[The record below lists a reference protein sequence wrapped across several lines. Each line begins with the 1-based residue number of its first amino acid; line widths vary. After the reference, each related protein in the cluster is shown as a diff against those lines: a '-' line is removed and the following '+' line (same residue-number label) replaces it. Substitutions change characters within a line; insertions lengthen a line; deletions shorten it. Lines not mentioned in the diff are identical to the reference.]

1 MSQQIQSLPEEC
13 DSRPPAAW
21 LRALARL
28 PLAALY
34 RLTALIMWILRH
46 VFRFRV
52 AVARDNLQRCFPER
66 SAAQIEALLDQYY
79 RNLSQVAA
87 EFIKMAALSA
97 DALRT
102 HMTMHN
108 LERVAAE
115 TGAGRSVLLLGA
127 HQCNWEWTLQAC
139 VLFLGVPIEAGYKPL
154 HSARFDRELRRMRC
168 RFGAHLIAAK
178 KLVREVVRRRGALH
192 GVALH
197 ADQVPASS
205 GRRQWLDFLGQP
217 TPFYPGPA
225 EIARLTGYAAF
236 FIPVRRVAR
245 GHYELDCVPICAAG
259 ERLDTATF
267 TARYAGLVEA
277 MIRANPADWTW
288 IHRRWKIAPPTQLP
302 SAEAIEE

>member
-1 MSQQIQSLPEEC
+1 MSQPNESPPEER
-13 DSRPPAAW
+13 DLGPPAAW

-28 PLAALY
+28 SLPSLY
-34 RLTALIMWILRH
+34 RLTAVIMWILRH

-52 AVARDNLQRCFPER
+52 AVARDNLQRCFPELGR
-66 SAAQIEALLDQYY
+66 AQIDALLTQYY

-87 EFIKMAALSA
+87 EFIKMADLSA
-97 DALRT
+97 DQLRM
-102 HMTMHN
+102 HMRMHN
-108 LERVAAE
+108 VERVAAE

-127 HQCNWEWTLQAC
+127 HQGNWEWTLQAC

-154 HSARFDRELRRMRC
+154 HSARFDRELRKMRC
-168 RFGAHLIAAK
+168 RFGGHLIAAK
-178 KLVREVVRRRGALH
+178 KLVREVVRRRGELH

-205 GRRQWLDFLGQP
+205 GRRQWVDFLGRP

-236 FIPVRRVAR
+236 FIPMRRLAR
-245 GHYELDCVPICAAG
+245 GQYELDCVPICAAG
-259 ERLDTATF
+259 ERLDTASF
-267 TARYAGLVEA
+267 TARYAGLVEQ

-302 SAEAIEE
+302 SEETT